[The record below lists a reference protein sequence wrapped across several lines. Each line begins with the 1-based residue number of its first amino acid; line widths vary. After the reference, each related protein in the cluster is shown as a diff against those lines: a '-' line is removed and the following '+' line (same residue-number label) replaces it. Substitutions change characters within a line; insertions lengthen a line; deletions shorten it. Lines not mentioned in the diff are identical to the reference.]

1 MAHKIK
7 NKWRGS
13 VTVNGKR
20 YTKVFTEKKLAQI
33 WELQTKTNYE
43 KKSLSLRVSDNEQID
58 KLIKKYINSCK
69 GFKKTKTI
77 VREEHSLNAFY
88 EFCKKHLMFNCDDLN
103 KKTWKK
109 YIEFRKGA
117 NVSNRTVN
125 IDLQT
130 INRMFSWAVD
140 DEIICNNPFSD
151 AKKLREKTPNKPS
164 YFTPEQV
171 ENLLIMMKEDHRF
184 KTFANI
190 FYVMVT
196 TGIRSDELCNI
207 KKSDVNFD
215 NKQLF
220 IRSENTKANYNRVVP
235 LKRSTL
241 DAIHKE
247 IKKDS
252 EYVFMT
258 KTGRKYTSDKLSQR
272 FRRIIRR
279 AKQENILD
287 DTKKYKLHN
296 CRSTYISNLIMS
308 GVEPQKVMNVV
319 GHKDWSTVKRYLHLA
334 PDYGSDV
341 VDNLPY

>member
-1 MAHKIK
+1 MMAHKIN

-13 VTVNGKR
+13 VTINEKR

-33 WELQTKTNYE
+33 WELQTKTNHE
-43 KKSLSLRVSDNEQID
+43 KKSLSLKVSDSEQID
-58 KLIKKYINSCK
+58 KLIKKYINSCT
-69 GFKKTKTI
+69 GFKKNRTI
-77 VREEHSLNAFY
+77 IREKHSLNAFS
-88 EFCKKHLMFNCDDLN
+88 EFCKKHLIFNCDDLN

-109 YIEFRKGA
+109 YIEFRK
-117 NVSNRTVN
+117 NTSNRTIN

-140 DEIICNNPFSD
+140 EEIICNNPFSE

-164 YFTPEQV
+164 YFTPDQV
-171 ENLLIMMKEDHRF
+171 ENLLKMMKEDYHF

-196 TGIRSDELCNI
+196 TGIRSDELCNV
-207 KKSDVNFD
+207 KKSDVNFE

-235 LKRSTL
+235 LKINTL
-241 DAIHKE
+241 DAIREEMQKNG
-247 IKKDS
+247 

-258 KTGRKYTSDKLSQR
+258 KTGGKYTPDKLSKR
-272 FRRIIRR
+272 FRRILER
-279 AKQENILD
+279 AKKECILD
-287 DTKKYKLHN
+287 SSTKYKLHN

-319 GHKDWSTVKRYLHLA
+319 GHKDWSTVKKYLHLA
-334 PDYGSDV
+334 PDYGSDIV
-341 VDNLPY
+341 NNLPY